1 MNIDFTKAQFLMGAP
16 TRGQLSGDYG
26 VEVAFA
32 GRSNAGKSSCLNKLT
47 AQHQLARVS
56 KTPGRTQMINLFA
69 LDPHRRLVD
78 LPGYGYAEVSQELR
92 AQWHQAL
99 ADYLHHRQSLIGI
112 VVLMDIR
119 HPFTEPDQMLIDFAE
134 AAHKQIHIVLTK
146 ADKLKFGARK
156 NAFLKAQR
164 DCAPFSHRSVQMF
177 STMENIGVE
186 ELQRKLNE
194 WLAKSVIE

>member
-1 MNIDFTKAQFLMGAP
+1 MTIDFSRAQFLMGAP
-16 TRGQLSGDYG
+16 TLGQLSGDYG

-47 AQHQLARVS
+47 GQHQLARVS
-56 KTPGRTQMINLFA
+56 KTPGRTQMINLFG

-99 ADYLHHRQSLIGI
+99 AEYLQHRQSLTG
-112 VVLMDIR
+112 VVILMDIR
-119 HPFTEPDQMLIDFAE
+119 HPFTEPDLMLIEFAE
-134 AAHKQIHIVLTK
+134 AANLKLHIVLTK

-156 NAFLKAQR
+156 TAFLKAQR
-164 DCAPFSHRSVQMF
+164 DCAPFPNRSVQLF
-177 STMENIGVE
+177 STTENIGID

-194 WLAKSVIE
+194 WLAKTIVE